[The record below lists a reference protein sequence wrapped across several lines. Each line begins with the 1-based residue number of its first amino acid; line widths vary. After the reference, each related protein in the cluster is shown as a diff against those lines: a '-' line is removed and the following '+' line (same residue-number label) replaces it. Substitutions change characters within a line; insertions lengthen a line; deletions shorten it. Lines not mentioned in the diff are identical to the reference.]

1 LDNITQEGI
10 IMTKGK
16 EIDIT
21 RKRWSYLKIFVGIIS
36 FIFVANSLLFA
47 ELVTFQ
53 REYVYQA
60 SEVDSKVS
68 SRAVALEQ
76 VKRLL
81 LEELG
86 TYLESKTEIKNFD
99 LTKDQITTLTAGI
112 VKTEI
117 IDEKWDGKV
126 YALKAKIAANPD
138 EVAKS
143 VDNLR
148 KDHSKT
154 KELEETRK
162 KADNA
167 MKEIERLKKELEKE
181 RAEKKLSLKGTVE
194 EKVDK
199 IIKEVVPGAIKMKQF
214 DDAIKNLSAI
224 DWFEKGYAS
233 GVAGNHKE
241 AAEAFTMAIELNP
254 RDMDSYINRAIA
266 YDNLNDY
273 ENAIKD
279 YTVVLKANPDDA
291 YILYF
296 RGNALFNIGR
306 KEEAIRDYK
315 AAARLGN
322 EKAQEYLDSQ
332 GIRW

>member
-1 LDNITQEGI
+1 MENDI
-10 IMTKGK
+10 KGK
-16 EIDIT
+16 ILE
-21 RKRWSYLKIFVGIIS
+21 KGGFYLKIPIC
-36 FIFVANSLLFA
+36 IFAFLFMTSSLLYA
-47 ELVTFQ
+47 NLVTFQ
-53 REYVYQA
+53 REYIYQA

-68 SRAVALEQ
+68 SRVIALEQ

-162 KADNA
+162 KAEDA
-167 MKEIERLKKELEKE
+167 MKEVQRLKKELEKE
-181 RAEKKLSLKGTVE
+181 RSDKALPFKGSPDEKTTRIMHPLFLES
-194 EKVDK
+194 
-199 IIKEVVPGAIKMKQF
+199 AKMKQF
-214 DDAIKNLSAI
+214 DDAINNLSAI

-233 GVAGNHKE
+233 GVAGKHKE
-241 AAEAFTMAIELNP
+241 AAEAFSKAIELNP
-254 RDMDSYINRAIA
+254 KDIDSYINRAIA
-266 YDNLNDY
+266 YDHLNDY

-279 YTVVLKANPDDA
+279 YTVVLNANPGDA
-291 YILYF
+291 YILYY
-296 RGNALFNIGR
+296 RGNALYNTGR
-306 KEEAIRDYK
+306 KEEAIQDYK
-315 AAARLGN
+315 ASARLGN
-322 EKAQEYLDSQ
+322 TSAQDYLRSQ
-332 GIRW
+332 GIQW

>member
-1 LDNITQEGI
+1 MI
-10 IMTKGK
+10 
-16 EIDIT
+16 EIRAINPP
-21 RKRWSYLKIFVGIIS
+21 KKILFQLKIYLLVFLFLIIAGNYAS
-36 FIFVANSLLFA
+36 A

-68 SRAVALEQ
+68 SRAIALEQ

-86 TYLESKTEIKNFD
+86 TYLESRTEIKNFD
-99 LTKDQITTLTAGI
+99 LSKDQITTLTAGI

-117 IDEKWDGKV
+117 IDEKWDGKI

-148 KDHSKT
+148 KDHHKT

-167 MKEIERLKKELEKE
+167 MKEIERLKKELEME
-181 RAEKKLSLKGTVE
+181 RAEKALSLKGKTIE

-199 IIKEVVPGAIKMKQF
+199 IIKEVVPEAIKMKKF

-233 GVAGNHKE
+233 GIAGDHKG
-241 AAEAFTMAIELNP
+241 AAEAFTLSIDLNP
-254 RDMDSYINRAIA
+254 NDIYSYLNRAIA
-266 YDNLNDY
+266 YDNMNDY

-279 YTVVLKANPDDA
+279 YTVVLKSNPNDD
-291 YILYF
+291 YILYY
-296 RGNALFNIGR
+296 RGNALYNIGR
-306 KEEAIRDYK
+306 KEEAMMDYK
-315 AAARLGN
+315 ASARLGN
-322 EKAQEYLDSQ
+322 TNAQEFLRSR
-332 GIRW
+332 GIEW

>member
-1 LDNITQEGI
+1 
-10 IMTKGK
+10 MKK
-16 EIDIT
+16 K
-21 RKRWSYLKIFVGIIS
+21 KRIGAIKHALLYIKI
-36 FIFVANSLLFA
+36 SLLAILISIIITDNYVHA

-53 REYVYQA
+53 REYIYQA

-68 SRAVALEQ
+68 SRTIALEQ

-117 IDEKWDGKV
+117 IDEKWDGTT

-148 KDHSKT
+148 KDHVKT

-167 MKEIERLKKELEKE
+167 MKEIERLKQELEKE
-181 RAEKKLSLKGTVE
+181 RAEKKLSLKGPVD

-199 IIKEVVPGAIKMKQF
+199 IIRDVVPEAIKMKKL

-233 GVAGNHKE
+233 GLAGDHE
-241 AAEAFTMAIELNP
+241 GAVEAFSMSIKLNP
-254 RDMDSYINRAIA
+254 NDVYSYINRAIA

-279 YTVVLKANPDDA
+279 YTIALKANPKDE
-291 YILYF
+291 YILYY
-296 RGNALFNIGR
+296 RGNALYNIGR

-315 AAARLGN
+315 ASARLGN
-322 EKAQEYLDSQ
+322 TNAQEYLRSQ
-332 GIRW
+332 GIEW